1 MRWRTSTTS
10 ATGPASARSASELG
24 VQAFGVNA
32 IVLPPGIE
40 TGRHFHDEQEE
51 LYFVHA
57 GRVEMEFGDG
67 SRHELGPGGLA
78 RVDPATCALVRNRGD
93 EDAVYVI
100 VGAKDGYV
108 GRDGRV
114 PEGEE
119 NRARPIPGVA
129 IDPRA
134 EREDVDEDAHAHA
147 ARQRRA
153 GRHAQAHTAHGS
165 PRVVPQVVRRGWSN
179 ATGRPVAASVSNSD
193 TRRSRIPGPCPGA
206 NRSPAFASPAPG
218 RGRAAQR
225 DGTERHA
232 AWPAVRRARAGRSG
246 RRGTCR

>member
-1 MRWRTSTTS
+1 MAHVTTGS
-10 ATGPASARSASELG
+10 GYAVANLDDLGDGPGFRKVRRELG

-67 SRHELGPGGLA
+67 SRHELGPGGMA
-78 RVDPATCALVRNRGD
+78 RVDAATVRLVRNRGP

-114 PEGEE
+114 PDGEE
-119 NRARPIPGVA
+119 NRARPI
-129 IDPRA
+129 
-134 EREDVDEDAHAHA
+134 
-147 ARQRRA
+147 
-153 GRHAQAHTAHGS
+153 QA
-165 PRVVPQVVRRGWSN
+165 
-179 ATGRPVAASVSNSD
+179 
-193 TRRSRIPGPCPGA
+193 
-206 NRSPAFASPAPG
+206 
-218 RGRAAQR
+218 
-225 DGTERHA
+225 
-232 AWPAVRRARAGRSG
+232 
-246 RRGTCR
+246 